1 MCGKNFF
8 VPVTSC
14 FTLPKMIGRMKGLTG
29 MAAQIVA
36 LTMAVSS
43 CGLYEIGEVET
54 DMLDGGIWGGP
65 SDSADKTPDVVRR
78 ICYMTAFDYQKD
90 YDWRADRSRESVKC
104 SLIVYED
111 GRAIMKVP
119 VGEEY
124 ETGSDPDMHRVIRGH
139 LYTDYSTSTET
150 VVKKDGAQIFRYPG
164 KEAMCGMA
172 VSGTDVYTLGADRD
186 GNGFTYRKNGE
197 ILLSRENAAVMGNLK
212 QDDDSLSFTFCE
224 RILSSEETV
233 ERYFAVMN
241 GRVRQIA
248 VRDDIVKVW
257 DAVLCDGKEIY
268 VASLVGVGAPVIYR
282 NGQMTTLSMPENA
295 RILSITLL
303 ESRGAL
309 AVEALYSDGR
319 DICSAF
325 WSDDL
330 TLVSF
335 PPGRIVSAMCLL
347 NRGVCCVLNPESAM
361 QSGLIYRSGDDFDM
375 PGRYSCMSDRAICMV
390 DGILNVGLA
399 SYDGKE
405 PVLWKDGQTETLKI
419 NGYISSITVE

>member
-1 MCGKNFF
+1 
-8 VPVTSC
+8 
-14 FTLPKMIGRMKGLTG
+14 
-29 MAAQIVA
+29 MAVRIVA
-36 LTMAVSS
+36 LTLAATS
-43 CGLYEIGEVET
+43 CGLYEIGEVEG

-65 SDSADKTPDVVRR
+65 SESSGETPDIAKS

-119 VGEEY
+119 VGEAY

-150 VVKKDGAQIFRYPG
+150 VIKKDGAQMFRYPG
-164 KEAMCGMA
+164 RETICGMEI
-172 VSGTDVYTLGADRD
+172 SGTDVYTLGSYRD

-197 ILLSRENAAVMGNLK
+197 ILLSRENGAVMSGLR
-212 QDDDSLSFTFCE
+212 QHDDSLSFTFYE
-224 RILSSEETV
+224 RIQSSEGSV

-241 GRVRQIA
+241 GRVRQMA

-257 DAVLCDGKEIY
+257 DAICCDDEEIY
-268 VASLVGVGAPVIYR
+268 VASLVGVGSPVICR
-282 NGQMTTLSMPENA
+282 NGQMTTLSLPQNA
-295 RILSITLL
+295 RLLSVTLL
-303 ESRGAL
+303 ESGGAL
-309 AVEALYSDGR
+309 AVEALYSDGN
-319 DICSAF
+319 DVCSAF

-330 TLVSF
+330 ALVAF
-335 PPGRIVSAMCLL
+335 PGGRIVSAMCLL
-347 NRGVCCVLNPESAM
+347 NRGVCCVLNPSNAS
-361 QSGLIYRSGDDFDM
+361 QSGSIYRCGDDFEM
-375 PGRYSCMSDRAICMV
+375 PARYSCMSDRAICMV

-405 PVLWKDGQTETLKI
+405 PVLWKDGQTEPLKI